1 MLGCLKTAWI
11 YLETLTKGYASAMRD
26 MKEMEL
32 LALLVM
38 LDFSRRPL
46 GMWLAV
52 LAALGIEVH

>member
-11 YLETLTKGYASAMRD
+11 YLETLTKGYVNAMRV

-32 LALLVM
+32 LVPRVM

-46 GMWLAV
+46 EMWLAV